1 MTRVGYIERLNANLS
16 RYAHV
21 RSEAASHNV
30 GRGPSSGMLTGRN
43 IWKATTNR
51 IAICHLLAG
60 LFAAIAFL
68 SDGAYARS
76 KLSYKIVEEWAI
88 PNGGFGRTIVVNK
101 VNPTEVELRS
111 LGQKLR
117 QYTKSERNAFI
128 FVYDDERAAR
138 NRLAAFRE
146 ELTEA
151 ETRYH
156 DRHAV
161 AVYARNAQT
170 GFHQFKLHPKGLG
183 GPAVIVPY

>member
-1 MTRVGYIERLNANLS
+1 
-16 RYAHV
+16 
-21 RSEAASHNV
+21 
-30 GRGPSSGMLTGRN
+30 
-43 IWKATTNR
+43 
-51 IAICHLLAG
+51 
-60 LFAAIAFL
+60 
-68 SDGAYARS
+68 
-76 KLSYKIVEEWAI
+76 
-88 PNGGFGRTIVVNK
+88 VNK

-138 NRLAAFRE
+138 NRVAAFRE
-146 ELTEA
+146 KLPEA

-161 AVYARNAQT
+161 AVYARNAET
-170 GFHQFKLHPKGLG
+170 GFHQFKLHPKGLD

>member
-1 MTRVGYIERLNANLS
+1 MSAVALG
-16 RYAHV
+16 
-21 RSEAASHNV
+21 SEMV
-30 GRGPSSGMLTGRN
+30 TGRN
-43 IWKATTNR
+43 IWKVTTNR

-60 LFAAIAFL
+60 LFAAIVFL
-68 SDGAYARS
+68 SDGAHAQSR
-76 KLSYKIVEEWAI
+76 LSYKIVEEWAI

-101 VNPTEVELRS
+101 VHPTEAELRS
-111 LGQKLR
+111 LGQKLT
-117 QYTKSERNAFI
+117 QYTKSEGTAYI

-161 AVYARNAQT
+161 AVYARNAET
-170 GFHQFKLHPKGLG
+170 GFHQFRLHPKGLD

>member
-1 MTRVGYIERLNANLS
+1 MRLLDQ
-16 RYAHV
+16 RF
-21 RSEAASHNV
+21 
-30 GRGPSSGMLTGRN
+30 LRN
-43 IWKATTNR
+43 IGKATTNR

-68 SDGAYARS
+68 SDGAYAQS

-101 VNPTEVELRS
+101 VNPTEAELRS

-138 NRLAAFRE
+138 SRLAAFRE

-170 GFHQFKLHPKGLG
+170 GFHQFKLHPKGLD
-183 GPAVIVPY
+183 GPVVIVPY